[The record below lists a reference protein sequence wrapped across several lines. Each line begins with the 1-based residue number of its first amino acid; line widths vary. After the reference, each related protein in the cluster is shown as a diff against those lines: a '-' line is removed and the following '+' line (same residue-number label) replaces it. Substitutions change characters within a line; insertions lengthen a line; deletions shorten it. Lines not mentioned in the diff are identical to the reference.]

1 MKALLLMASSSL
13 ELPTPAPNPSA
24 TRLVIWLAV
33 RFGVAAGLVCALWMV
48 GLQLTGNNGFGPKQI
63 LAQLLV
69 PLVALASEWFL
80 RRQLKPEKPGLGRS
94 LGVGGLTALVA
105 AAISAGSLVGLAYG
119 AGEPAL
125 ARHRAEVLEIVRAQ
139 QRENAKVVVPVQ
151 QQQQQLQQVGN
162 MTVGDMAASNFLQVL
177 VLGLVLALPAGIFL
191 RE

>member
-1 MKALLLMASSSL
+1 MNALLLMAASSL

-24 TRLVIWLAV
+24 TGLVIQLAV
-33 RFGVAAGLVCALWMV
+33 QFGVAAGLVCALWMV

-69 PLVALASEWFL
+69 PLAALASEWFL
-80 RRQLKPEKPGLGRS
+80 RRRLRPEKPGLGRS
-94 LGVGGLTALVA
+94 LGVGALTALVA
-105 AAISAGSLVGLAYG
+105 AAVSASSLVGLAYG

-162 MTVGDMAASNFLQVL
+162 MTLGDMAASNFLQVL
-177 VLGLVLALPAGIFL
+177 VLGLVLAVPAGIFL

>member
-1 MKALLLMASSSL
+1 MAAATPG
-13 ELPTPAPNPSA
+13 LPPSTTNPP
-24 TRLVIWLAV
+24 
-33 RFGVAAGLVCALWMV
+33 AGLVVQLALRFGAGAGLACALWTI

-69 PLVALASEWFL
+69 PLAALASEWFL
-80 RRQLKPEKPGLGRS
+80 RRQLHPEKPGLGRS
-94 LGVGGLTALVA
+94 LGVGTLTALVA

-119 AGEPAL
+119 AGELAL

-139 QRENAKVVVPVQ
+139 QRENTKVVESGRQ
-151 QQQQQLQQVGN
+151 REEQLQQVKN

-177 VLGLVLALPAGIFL
+177 VLGLVLAVPAGIFL

>member
-177 VLGLVLALPAGIFL
+177 VLGLVLAVPAGIFL

>member
-48 GLQLTGNNGFGPKQI
+48 GLQLTGTNGFGPKQI